1 VATIRLVFLLPCN
14 WSVFAVYLYYIFAGE
29 SMSPELDQ
37 KLCEEFP
44 AIMSE
49 RRLGAMQT
57 AMCWGFDHADGWYNL
72 LHSAMRLV
80 QSHIDVSKRIGVD
93 IEPVVFEQVKEK
105 FGILT
110 IYHRGGDEYTRGVLR
125 MAEEM
130 SRHTCEECGDVG
142 YPNSKG
148 WIRTL
153 CDEHHAKY
161 GNN

>member
-1 VATIRLVFLLPCN
+1 MT
-14 WSVFAVYLYYIFAGE
+14 
-29 SMSPELDQ
+29 PELDK
-37 KLCEEFP
+37 KLCDEFP
-44 AIMSE
+44 AIMAD
-49 RRLGAMQT
+49 RRLSMLESP
-57 AMCWGFDHADGWYNL
+57 MYWGFDHADGWYNL

-80 QSHIDVSKRIGVD
+80 QSHIDVSKRIGVNID
-93 IEPVVFEQVKEK
+93 QVVFEQVKEK
-105 FGILT
+105 FGMLT

-130 SRHTCEECGDVG
+130 SRYTCEECGKPG